1 MAKAEE
7 LFGDDILFMPDDNK
21 KKQRDGDW
29 KRPLQKG
36 EYFGHIKSVDMT
48 DVSFKNWKATVYNYR
63 VQLSDENKTIKF
75 KYGDEEYMGADYVGR
90 EVRSL
95 GVFKFLTPGEDDDF
109 EANPTGNDRYLLF
122 CQTLGAEIK
131 KVKRVIDGEEV
142 TLESMPNLSAE
153 DIIGKPVMAVIAKG
167 KPFDLKSGKTI
178 FPWEVKFVKPWEEGE
193 MRDFTEEIPF

>member
-7 LFGDDILFMPDDNK
+7 LFGDDILFIPDDGT
-21 KKQRDGDW
+21 KKQQNSDW

-48 DVSFKNWKATVYNYR
+48 DVSFKNWNATVYNYR
-63 VQLSDENKTIKF
+63 VQLSDENKALKF
-75 KYGDEEYMGADYVGR
+75 TYNDEEYTGEDYVGR

-95 GVFKFLTPGEDDDF
+95 GVFKFLTPGEGDDF

-122 CQTLGAEIK
+122 CQTLGTEIK
-131 KVKRVIDGEEV
+131 KVKRVIDGKEV
-142 TLESMPNLSAE
+142 ILDSMPNLSAE
-153 DIIGKPVMAVIAKG
+153 DIIGKPVKAVIAKG

-178 FPWEVKFVKPWEEGE
+178 YPWEVKFVKAWEEGE
-193 MRDFTEEIPF
+193 AKDFTEEIPF